1 MWCRVLKPDTSRQQG
16 CRVIKPDTTPLP
28 HNTFKFVFTLN
39 IGQIPLNGYFWLY
52 LIGMGGI
59 AGLIRFDGGTLA
71 DHDRAALTTLLN
83 HRGPATSQLAAQGVL
98 IAFGGVVEA
107 SPATPIYA
115 AVDADVFMPASAH
128 LPFTSNYNQKGP
140 AGLNDLNADFAV
152 ALWDVPQQTLVCARD
167 ILGVKPLYYVH
178 QPGRFVAFASEIK
191 VLLALH
197 DVIIRPNDHKFR
209 EYLTWTTTYVPYS
222 AETFYE
228 TIYSVLPGHYVQVTA
243 HEVRVRPYC
252 TIDFGQ
258 FDHLNRPEDY
268 ASFFHD
274 QFTEAIDQR
283 IRGKKRVGSHLSGGL
298 DSSSVSCVAQSLLA
312 RQQRPSLHTFN
323 IDPELASTDES
334 AYVRTVV
341 DQWHP
346 QHHTVHPVADVL
358 ASVLKINA
366 LFDRPEQFII
376 PSSFHLSVS
385 EEARHI
391 GCDLLLTGHDGDS
404 VIATG
409 FDWLDALLDTSDWAN
424 LEQAARQYFDWR
436 HPSDDTA
443 TKSSSG
449 YDARFENYALGIL
462 GSNLKKRF
470 SEQSLPQFLATLG
483 QQKQLFNLS
492 PGGIV
497 AYCAKRITD
506 KLAQRAQFDS
516 AFTDEFR
523 QRVAQRPQLTT
534 EPLTTALSEGRPVPA
549 EQILN
554 TTNVICNEQLNHI
567 GAHYG
572 HSYSFPFFDKRI
584 VQLGLATPLAVCFDN
599 GRGRGLIRNGLRDT
613 LPAAV
618 IGRLTKTNFVEYST
632 LSAQQLYRATHA
644 QFSLPSHPI
653 WGVIDQA
660 RFAKIVGIVFNPK
673 MPINKKTR
681 YNWLLSRIIYLALWL
696 DSLPKGS

>member
-1 MWCRVLKPDTSRQQG
+1 MS
-16 CRVIKPDTTPLP
+16 
-28 HNTFKFVFTLN
+28 
-39 IGQIPLNGYFWLY
+39 
-52 LIGMGGI
+52 GI
-59 AGLIRFDGGTLA
+59 AGLIRFDGGTIA
-71 DHDRAALTTLLN
+71 ENDRVALTTLLS
-83 HRGPATSQLAAQGVL
+83 HRGPATSQLVVQGVL
-98 IAFGGVVEA
+98 VAFGGAVEA
-107 SPATPIYA
+107 SPTTPVCA
-115 AVDADVFMPASAH
+115 AVDADVFSPASAH
-128 LPFTSNYNQKGP
+128 LPFTSSYGQQGP

-152 ALWDVPQQTLVCARD
+152 AVWDAPRQALVCARD

-191 VLLALH
+191 VLLALQ
-197 DVIIRPNDHKFR
+197 DVVIRPNEHKFR

-228 TIYSVLPGHYVQVTA
+228 SIYSVLPGHYAQVTA
-243 HEVRVRPYC
+243 QEVRVRPYW

-258 FDHLNRPEDY
+258 FAHLSKANDY
-268 ASFFHD
+268 ASLFHD
-274 QFTEAIDQR
+274 QFTETIDQR
-283 IRGKKRVGSHLSGGL
+283 IRGKNWAGSHLSGGL
-298 DSSSVSCVAQSLLA
+298 DSSSVSCVAQSLLT

-334 AYVRTVV
+334 AYVRAVV
-341 DQWHP
+341 DQWRP

-358 ASVLKINA
+358 GSVLKINA

-385 EEARHI
+385 EEAQRI

-409 FDWLDALLDTSDWAN
+409 FDWLDALLDTSDWAS
-424 LEQAARQYFDWR
+424 LEQAARQYFDLR
-436 HPSDDTA
+436 HQSDT
-443 TKSSSG
+443 TTTQPRSG
-449 YDARFENYALGIL
+449 YDARFEKYALGIL
-462 GSNLKKRF
+462 GSNLKNRF
-470 SEQSLPQFLATLG
+470 SEQSLPRFLATLG

-523 QRVAQRPQLTT
+523 QRVARRPQLTT
-534 EPLTTALSEGRPVPA
+534 EPLTTALSEGRPAPA
-549 EQILN
+549 KQILN

-584 VQLGLATPLAVCFDN
+584 VELGLATPLAVCFDN

-613 LPAAV
+613 LPPAV

-653 WGVIDQA
+653 WGVVNRA
-660 RFAKIVGIVFNPK
+660 VFTKIVGIVFNPK

-696 DSLPKGS
+696 DSLSKKVEK